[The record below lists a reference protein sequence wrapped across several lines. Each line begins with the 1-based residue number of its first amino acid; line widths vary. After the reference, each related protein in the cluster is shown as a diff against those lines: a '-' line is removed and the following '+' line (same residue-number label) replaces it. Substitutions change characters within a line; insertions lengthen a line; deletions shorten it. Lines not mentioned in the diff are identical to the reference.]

1 MTDVHGTDDGLSVK
15 RQPQGM
21 ICGVSF
27 PGIDADLQISQA
39 LRKEPGVSPS
49 GDSRLKSAVPQD
61 RSRRAL
67 EIRHTGN
74 DHCLVPDAAGIRDTF
89 IISQSTHKG
98 KNLPKRQPG
107 MNCHEP
113 VPDLEGDV
121 SLAAGNLVRDHVYV
135 DIAIRGEDA
144 IQ

>member
-21 ICGVSF
+21 ISGVSF

-49 GDSRLKSAVPQD
+49 GDSRLEAAVPQD

-67 EIRHTGN
+67 EIRHAGN
-74 DHCLVPDAAGIRDTF
+74 DHCLVPDAAGICDSF
-89 IISQSTHKG
+89 AISQRTCKR
-98 KNLPKRQPG
+98 KNIP
-107 MNCHEP
+107 
-113 VPDLEGDV
+113 
-121 SLAAGNLVRDHVYV
+121 
-135 DIAIRGEDA
+135 
-144 IQ
+144 